1 MSTYSDYFDIDEGYY
16 PEINPNSISDPNSR
30 WDRTFPHKTFVEL
43 LRATERMLA
52 RESNSD
58 KKGIWIE
65 GAYGTGKSRVA
76 WTLKSL
82 LECAPDDLTAYFNE
96 YDNLRDLPD
105 LRDKL
110 LAHKRGQI
118 VTVYKY
124 GSGEIDS
131 IHKLV
136 MTVFE
141 DAGSA
146 LRNAGYNYMGERT
159 LRGKISTWLSDET
172 NRQVFGLYMNK
183 PEYRGLGSFAGK
195 SIDDVVA
202 QLNNLDQAAD
212 VLIGNILEL
221 AEREGVRAFDINM
234 DDLTTWL
241 KDIIEEN
248 HLKAIVFIWDE
259 FSSYFKNNKT
269 TLDEFQ
275 KLAELSNE
283 KPFYLMIVT
292 HMSQSLMS
300 EGDQAFK
307 IVRDRFVRREIEM
320 PDTVAFDLIGHALK
334 VKPVAQDE
342 WNELADDL
350 NSRMVDS
357 RKRVSVVVGTS
368 DKTLTKLLPIHPMA
382 ALLLEYISTAF
393 ASNQRSMFNFI
404 KNPDTDDL
412 QAFQW
417 FISHHGPD
425 DGDLLTID
433 YLWNFFYE
441 KGTDENTSLS
451 GRSNLDFIVATI
463 LDAYP
468 NNEGKL
474 HDEERR
480 VLKTILM
487 MQAISQKLNNSVEIL
502 LPNDKNLNLAFE
514 GDPWLET
521 NRATNIAKNILV
533 KQGILYIKPTDK
545 GEEYAVA
552 AVAGD
557 QVQIDNIKRRRLT
570 ETKTAK
576 LVDDAQLLTAI
587 TLNPSQRARY
597 QVDVVTVDNF
607 RPTINRIVNE
617 RQTYRFRAVI
627 CFARTEDEQMK
638 TRELIRKASADPI
651 FTNIV
656 FIDTSATLLGQ
667 ERFERWAIF
676 VANEEYW
683 RSKDGKLADNHR
695 KEASDILLA
704 WKTDIANGT
713 FEVSCGNYKEHCPSA
728 SKLTGALESLT
739 IKKYPLTFDSTRGLS
754 ENFFATSTVAAGAKN
769 GILEQHGG
777 IYQQGAVS
785 VLLQGVQGVEGYWKD
800 PLRKSL
806 PISKLK
812 IGLDKLVESR
822 LESDARVSISEIF
835 DYLTGQGFMPCN
847 LYAYLTGF
855 LLKEYA
861 QEPYRYGVGTSGDDG
876 GRMTVDKLSDF
887 IGEYIKH
894 KGVKP
899 IRNYHEK
906 YIEVMTQEQKLF
918 VDFARDVFDV
928 PDNLSVEQAASH
940 VRNKLK
946 VFGYPIWCLK
956 CIDTHALGSFIDKL
970 SAIASTKAGEN
981 VPTLANEFGR
991 MLADI
996 PTASQNLSRLFTQEN
1011 GSKAMSEFLHTFD
1024 GGELMQVSKSI
1035 GVDDVLGDVARQIGA
1050 GEALWLWDQETG
1062 EEELRKLLVD
1072 YRIIERSGDFV
1083 GRTNSLY
1090 KCVNAWAGYARFLKT
1105 PQSVL
1110 AESRPELK
1118 AFFRLLAE
1126 IVNTG
1131 DLAHDKRL
1139 AFLQQLEQHRA
1150 EIASLGGE
1158 KKSIFADAY
1167 QIYLA
1172 GFSQADIDKLYA
1184 QLPEAS
1190 FVSDKS
1196 TFEKSVQK
1204 CADEVRTNQKKF
1216 QLHRMWE
1223 EAAQTKNGWDWSTK
1237 HRTPILALVPSDE
1250 QAEAKKLFSTLYSN
1264 NPEPKDV
1271 ERALEYLQTSPTFLQ
1286 LITSHEAIERA
1297 FVSRIIGKYQPI
1309 LTNADEVRNHLEN
1322 TVPVAA
1328 FSWYGNQQVN
1338 DAVRALAE
1346 SKYRLGGNEGVKQ
1359 LIDDMDAESVKKY
1372 LKRLVAENVE
1382 VGIEIINDRGATQ

>member
-1 MSTYSDYFDIDEGYY
+1 MSTYSDYFDIDEDYY

-30 WDRTFPHKTFVEL
+30 WDRTFPHKTFVDL

-82 LECAPDDLTAYFNE
+82 LECPPDELSAYFNE
-96 YDNLRDLPD
+96 YDSLRDLPD

-110 LAHKRGQI
+110 LAHKKGQI

-131 IHKLV
+131 IRKLV

-141 DAGSA
+141 DVSEA
-146 LRNAGYNYMGERT
+146 LRNAGFDYMGERT
-159 LRGKISTWLSDET
+159 LRGKISSWLADET

-195 SIDDVVA
+195 NIDDIIA

-212 VLIGNILEL
+212 VLIDDILEL
-221 AEREGVRAFDINM
+221 AEREGVRAFDISM
-234 DDLTTWL
+234 DDLTAWL
-241 KDIIEEN
+241 KDVINEN

-292 HMSQSLMS
+292 HMSQSLVG

-342 WNELADDL
+342 WDELADDL

-357 RKRVSVVVGTS
+357 RKRVSSVVGAS

-382 ALLLEYISTAF
+382 ALLLKYISTVF

-404 KNPDTDDL
+404 KNPDTDNL

-441 KGTDENTSLS
+441 KGTDENTSIS
-451 GRSNLDFIVATI
+451 GRSNLDLIVATI

-468 NNEGKL
+468 NNEGRL
-474 HDEERR
+474 HNEERR

-502 LPNDKNLNLAFE
+502 RPNDKNINLAFE

-557 QVQIDNIKRRRLT
+557 QVQIDNIKRKRLT

-597 QVDVVTVDNF
+597 RVDIATVDNF

-617 RQTYRFRAVI
+617 RQTYQFRAVI

-638 TRELIRKASADPI
+638 MRDLVKKAADDP
-651 FTNIV
+651 TYANIV

-667 ERFERWAIF
+667 ERFERWATF

-683 RSKDGKLADNHR
+683 RNKDGKLADNHR

-704 WKTDIANGT
+704 WKTDIANGE
-713 FEVSCGNYKEHCPSA
+713 FDVSYGSFKEHCSSA
-728 SKLTGALESLT
+728 SKLTSTLESLV
-739 IKKYPLTFDSTRGLS
+739 IRKYPLSFDSARVS
-754 ENFFATSTVAAGAKN
+754 ENLFATSTVVAGAKN

-777 IYQQGAVS
+777 IYQQTAVS
-785 VLLQGVQGVEGYWKD
+785 ALLQGVQGIENYWED
-800 PLRKSL
+800 PQRKSL

-812 IGLDKLVESR
+812 IGLNKLIAKR
-822 LESDARVSISEIF
+822 LESDARISIGEIF
-835 DYLTGQGFMPCN
+835 DYLIEQGFMPCN

-861 QEPYRYGVGTSGDDG
+861 HEPYRYGVGASGNDG
-876 GRMTVDKLSDF
+876 GRMSIDILSDF

-940 VRNKLK
+940 VRSRLK
-946 VFGYPIWCLK
+946 TFGYPIWCLK

-991 MLADI
+991 MLADV
-996 PTASQNLSRLFTQEN
+996 PTATQNLSLLFTQEN
-1011 GSKAMSEFLHTFD
+1011 GSKAMSEFLQSFD
-1024 GGELMQVSKSI
+1024 GGELMRVSQRI
-1035 GVDDVLGDVARQIGA
+1035 GVDDVLGDVNRQIGA

-1072 YRIIERSGDFV
+1072 YRIIEQSGDFV
-1083 GRTNSLY
+1083 GKTNSLHR
-1090 KCVNAWAGYARFLKT
+1090 CINAWVEYAHFLKT

-1118 AFFRLLAE
+1118 MFFRLLAE

-1131 DLAHDKRL
+1131 DLAHDKRVS
-1139 AFLQQLEQHRA
+1139 FLQQLEQHGA
-1150 EIASLGGE
+1150 NITSLNNE
-1158 KKSIFADAY
+1158 KKAIFSGVY
-1167 QIYLA
+1167 QVHLV

-1184 QLPEAS
+1184 LLPDTS

-1196 TFEKSVQK
+1196 TFEKAVQK
-1204 CADEVRTNQKKF
+1204 CADEVRANQNKF

-1223 EAAQTKNGWDWSTK
+1223 EVAHTKNGWDWSSK
-1237 HRTPILALVPSDE
+1237 HRIPILALVPNEE
-1250 QAEAKKLFSTLYSN
+1250 QLEAKRLFSTLYSS

-1271 ERALEYLQTSPTFLQ
+1271 ERSLEYLQTSPSFLQ
-1286 LITSHEAIERA
+1286 LMSSNEAIEEA
-1297 FVSRIIGKYQPI
+1297 FASRIIGKYRPI
-1309 LTNADEVRNHLEN
+1309 LTDVDAVRDYLEN
-1322 TVPVAA
+1322 EVPIAT

-1338 DAVRALAE
+1338 DAIRALAE
-1346 SKYRLGGNEGVKQ
+1346 SRYRLGGNEEVKQ
-1359 LIDDMDAESVKKY
+1359 LIDGMDADSVKRY
-1372 LKRLVAENVE
+1372 LKRLVTENVE
-1382 VGIEIINDRGATQ
+1382 VGIEIINDRGAAQ

>member
-30 WDRTFPHKTFVEL
+30 WDRTFPHKTFVQL
-43 LRATERMLA
+43 LQATERMLA
-52 RESNSD
+52 RESNAD

-82 LECAPDDLTAYFNE
+82 LECPPDQLAAYFDE
-96 YDNLRDLPD
+96 YDNLRDRPD

-110 LAHKRGQI
+110 LAHKGGQI

-141 DAGSA
+141 DVSNA
-146 LRNAGYNYMGERT
+146 LRASGFDYIGERT
-159 LRGKISTWLSDET
+159 LRGKIARWLEDET
-172 NRQVFGLYMNK
+172 NRKVFSLYMDK
-183 PEYRGLGSFAGK
+183 PQYRGLGSFAGK
-195 SIDDVVA
+195 GVDDIVGH
-202 QLNNLDQAAD
+202 LNNQGQSAD
-212 VLIGNILEL
+212 ILIGDILEL
-221 AEREGVRAFDINM
+221 AEREGVRAFDIDM
-234 DDLTTWL
+234 DDLTSWL
-241 KDIIEEN
+241 KDVIDEN

-292 HMSQSLMS
+292 HMSQSLVS

-307 IVRDRFVRREIEM
+307 IVRDRFIRREIEM

-334 VKPVAQDE
+334 VKPVAQEE
-342 WNELADDL
+342 WVELADDL

-357 RKRVSVVVGTS
+357 RKRVAGVVGTS

-382 ALLLEYISTAF
+382 ALLLKYISTAF

-425 DGDLLTID
+425 DGDLLTVD

-468 NNEGKL
+468 NNESKL
-474 HDEERR
+474 NDEGRR

-502 LPNDKNLNLAFE
+502 RPNDRNVNLAFE
-514 GDPWLET
+514 GDPWLES

-557 QVQIDNIKRRRLT
+557 QVQIDNIKRKRLT

-576 LVDDAQLLTAI
+576 LVDDAQLLSAV
-587 TLNPSQRARY
+587 TLKPAQRARY
-597 QVDVVTVDNF
+597 LIEVATVDNF
-607 RPTINRIVNE
+607 RMIINRIANE
-617 RQTYRFRAVI
+617 KRTHQFRSVL
-627 CFARTEDEQMK
+627 CFARSEDEQMK
-638 TRELIRKASADPI
+638 MRELIKEASGNEDHRDIVYIDASATI
-651 FTNIV
+651 
-656 FIDTSATLLGQ
+656 LGQ
-667 ERFERWAIF
+667 ERFERWATF

-695 KEASDILLA
+695 KEAGDILSA
-704 WKTDIANGT
+704 WKTDVANGAFDVT
-713 FEVSCGNYKEHCPSA
+713 YGDLKEHCPSA
-728 SKLTGALESLT
+728 SKLEDTLAD
-739 IKKYPLTFDSTRGLS
+739 IVFKKYPLSFDSVKVS
-754 ENFFATSTVAAGAKN
+754 EAFFVATTLAAGAKN
-769 GILEQHGG
+769 GIQESYGG

-785 VLLQGVQGVEGYWKD
+785 ALLHGVQNVEGYWKD
-800 PLRKSL
+800 PQRKTL

-812 IGLDKLVESR
+812 IGVDELITER
-822 LESDARVSISEIF
+822 LERDARVSIGDIF
-835 DYLTGQGFMPCN
+835 DYLTDCGFMPCN

-861 QEPYRYGVGTSGDDG
+861 HEPYRYGVGASGEDG
-876 GRMTVDKLSDF
+876 GRMTPEKLSEF

-918 VDFARDVFDV
+918 VDFARDVFGV
-928 PDNLSVEQAASH
+928 PDNLSVEQAAAH
-940 VRNKLK
+940 IRNKLK
-946 VFGYPIWCLK
+946 SYGYPIWCLK
-956 CIDTHALGSFIDKL
+956 YIDTNSLGGFIDKL

-991 MLADI
+991 MLADV
-996 PTASQNLSRLFTQEN
+996 PTAADNLAALFTAEN
-1011 GSKAMSEFLHTFD
+1011 GSKAMNEFLHGFE
-1024 GGELMQVSKSI
+1024 GGELLRIAGSI
-1035 GVDDVLGDVARQIGA
+1035 GVTDVLGDVNRQIGA

-1062 EEELRKLLVD
+1062 EDELKNLLVD
-1072 YRIIERSGDFV
+1072 YRIIECSAPIIGKA
-1083 GRTNSLY
+1083 NSLY
-1090 KCVNAWAGYARFLKT
+1090 KCIKSWMDYASFLKT

-1110 AESRPELK
+1110 ADRLQDLK
-1118 AFFRLLAE
+1118 SFLRLLGE
-1126 IVNTG
+1126 IADIG
-1131 DLAHDKRL
+1131 ELPHDKRRS
-1139 AFLQQLEQHRA
+1139 FLHQLEQHGN
-1150 EIASLGGE
+1150 EISTLSS
-1158 KKSIFADAY
+1158 KKKTVFTEAY

-1172 GFSQADIDKLYA
+1172 GFSQDDIDKLYA
-1184 QLPEAS
+1184 QLPDNS
-1190 FVSDKS
+1190 FLSDKS
-1196 TFEKSVQK
+1196 TFEKAVQK
-1204 CADEVRTNQKKF
+1204 CADEVRANQKKF
-1216 QLHRMWE
+1216 QLHSIWE
-1223 EAAQTKNGWDWSTK
+1223 EATHSKNGWDWSDK
-1237 HRTPILALVPSDE
+1237 HRTPILALVPNDE
-1250 QAEAKKLFSTLYSN
+1250 QAEAKKLFSTLYSA
-1264 NPEPKDV
+1264 NPEMKDV
-1271 ERALEYLQTSPTFLQ
+1271 ERSLEYLQAGPSFIQYLA
-1286 LITSHEAIERA
+1286 SREAVEKAFAERI
-1297 FVSRIIGKYQPI
+1297 VGKYQPI
-1309 LTNADEVRNHLEN
+1309 LKDANEVRNHLMG
-1322 TVPVAA
+1322 TVPISVYN
-1328 FSWYGNQQVN
+1328 WYGNQQVN
-1338 DAVRALAE
+1338 EAVKALAE
-1346 SKYRLGGNEGVKQ
+1346 SKYRLGGNESVKQ
-1359 LIDDMDAESVKKY
+1359 LIDSMDAESVKKY

-1382 VGIEIINDRGATQ
+1382 VGIEIINDRGAES